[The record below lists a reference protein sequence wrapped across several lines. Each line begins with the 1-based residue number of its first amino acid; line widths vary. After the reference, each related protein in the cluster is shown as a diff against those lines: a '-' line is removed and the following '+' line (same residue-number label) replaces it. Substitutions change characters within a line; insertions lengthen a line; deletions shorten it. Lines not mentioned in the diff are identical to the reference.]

1 MIGPTFSNMNGL
13 IVASFINGVIDPM
26 RNSFDK
32 YYIPL
37 VEMKE
42 FKVLIENK
50 HFFDQFEKKIKN
62 RMRKIQKCQETM
74 IIQQKTY

>member
-13 IVASFINGVIDPM
+13 IAASFINGVIDPM

-50 HFFDQFEKKIKN
+50 HFLTNLKKKLRIA
-62 RMRKIQKCQETM
+62 
-74 IIQQKTY
+74 